1 MMKVAETLLAQMGAG
16 LATSGKEVGAS
27 EEQTHQWGMAMRK
40 RDGICLFVFA
50 IEHSQVFGPCRQRSS
65 PRVMTR
71 PPAGPRRHN
80 HGRGRGRGRGEQQQL
95 QQGGGLPGSRGRG
108 RGG

>member
-27 EEQTHQWGMAMRK
+27 EEKTHQWGMAMRK
-40 RDGICLFVFA
+40 QDGICLFVFA

-65 PRVMTR
+65 P
-71 PPAGPRRHN
+71 G
-80 HGRGRGRGRGEQQQL
+80 
-95 QQGGGLPGSRGRG
+95 
-108 RGG
+108 